1 MKAWQGVTHPPTS
14 PTWMRAGIKH
24 SKTSGYGFLCPTRE
38 VRRAWELMADAAK
51 ALNVQVVVQT
61 PPNMPADSQ
70 LIMNGERFFRD
81 VATSGFAVGWELRGE
96 LARNWEA
103 GSIIYILTGVM
114 LGV

>member
-70 LIMNGERFFRD
+70 LIMNGERFSGTSLRRGLLSAGNF
-81 VATSGFAVGWELRGE
+81 VGSSPATGRPA
-96 LARNWEA
+96 A
-103 GSIIYILTGVM
+103 
-114 LGV
+114 

>member
-1 MKAWQGVTHPPTS
+1 
-14 PTWMRAGIKH
+14 
-24 SKTSGYGFLCPTRE
+24 
-38 VRRAWELMADAAK
+38 
-51 ALNVQVVVQT
+51 
-61 PPNMPADSQ
+61 MPADSQ

-103 GSIIYILTGVM
+103 GSIIYIRTGVM